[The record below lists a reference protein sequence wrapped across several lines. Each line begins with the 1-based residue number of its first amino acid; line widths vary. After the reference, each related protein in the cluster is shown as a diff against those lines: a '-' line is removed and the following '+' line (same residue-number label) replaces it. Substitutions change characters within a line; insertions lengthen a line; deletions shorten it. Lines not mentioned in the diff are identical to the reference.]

1 LPDVLWISSLRV
13 AGNVQVVDGHSIYP
27 RMVSADGEMK
37 LQLGDLILIR
47 KTKYRLL
54 AIVLDKRGVTKLL
67 AVRDDHLEQKPQLLS
82 AATCQLLPSDD
93 ANLDVL
99 TSCLQTWINTKLKLT
114 QKEGSCTKPI
124 PKENPKQRARREHRR
139 PQPYEEPV
147 TTGSLKRKADASVK
161 PAKKLRVGLNEI
173 YPKTTNLPSSPLHD
187 GAKTMTTPGTTE
199 STALLPPLAT
209 HHLAVTPTLEFGSSP
224 PTLSLQLSLHK
235 RSLQDLQNDMIRNE
249 IHAHEQLQ
257 QFQLN
262 AHEERQRILH
272 MVEEQRARAL
282 QDEQLLLQSILLH
295 PTNEPHFI

>member
-1 LPDVLWISSLRV
+1 MLWISSLRV
-13 AGNVQVVDGHSIYP
+13 AGNAQVVDDHSIYP

-54 AIVLDKRGVTKLL
+54 AIVIDKKGVTKLL
-67 AVRDDHLEQKPQLLS
+67 VVRDDHLEQKPQLLS

-93 ANLDVL
+93 ANLGVL
-99 TSCLQTWINTKLKLT
+99 TSCLQTWINTKLKPT
-114 QKEGSCTKPI
+114 QKERSCTKPI
-124 PKENPKQRARREHRR
+124 PKENPKQRVRREHHK

-147 TTGSLKRKADASVK
+147 TTRSLKRKADASVK
-161 PAKKLRVGLNEI
+161 PAKKPRVGSNE
-173 YPKTTNLPSSPLHD
+173 PKPTNLPSSPPHD
-187 GAKTMTTPGTTE
+187 SAKTTTTPGTTE
-199 STALLPPLAT
+199 STAPLPSLAK
-209 HHLAVTPTLEFGSSP
+209 HSPAVAPTLELGSSS

-257 QFQLN
+257 QYQLN

-272 MVEEQRARAL
+272 ILEEQRACAL
-282 QDEQLLLQSILLH
+282 QDEQLLLRSVLLQT
-295 PTNEPHFI
+295 TNEPHFI